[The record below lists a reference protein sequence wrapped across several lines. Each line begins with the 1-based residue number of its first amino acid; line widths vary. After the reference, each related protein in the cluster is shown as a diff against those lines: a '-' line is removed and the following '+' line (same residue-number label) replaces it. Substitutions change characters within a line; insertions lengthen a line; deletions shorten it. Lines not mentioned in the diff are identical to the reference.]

1 MTIFKRTTFLLIIL
15 FSINSLSQ
23 ENFKIENENYYSNV
37 YVEDENTLI
46 EIKRKADS
54 LHLKFKM
61 PSSFE
66 KAIKK
71 YYDRN
76 NTNEIALIFKK
87 DENNNYKL
95 FQLVFINKNEKINIH
110 TGTED
115 IYNIYLNDYKIE
127 TLVCKNCLE
136 QIEIIVYKKALKSN

>member
-1 MTIFKRTTFLLIIL
+1 MIVFKKTILLIIFL

-23 ENFKIENENYYSNV
+23 EIYKIENENYYSNV

-46 EIKRKADS
+46 EIRRKADS
-54 LHLKFKM
+54 LLLKFKM
-61 PSSFE
+61 TSSFE

-71 YYDRN
+71 YYERN
-76 NTNEIALIFKK
+76 KTNEIAIIFKK

-95 FQLVFINKNEKINIH
+95 FQLIFLNKKEKINIH
-110 TGTED
+110 KGTED

-127 TLVCKNCLE
+127 TLICKNCLD
-136 QIEIIVYKKALKSN
+136 EIKILVYKKSP

>member
-1 MTIFKRTTFLLIIL
+1 MIMFKNITFLLIIL

-37 YVEDENTLI
+37 YAEDENTLI
-46 EIKRKADS
+46 EIRRKVDS

-66 KAIKK
+66 KTIKK

-76 NTNEIALIFKK
+76 NTNEIAIIFKK

-95 FQLVFINKNEKINIH
+95 FQLTFLNKKEKINIH
-110 TGTED
+110 KGTED

-127 TLVCKNCLE
+127 TLICKNCLD
-136 QIEIIVYKKALKSN
+136 EIKILVYKKSP

>member
-1 MTIFKRTTFLLIIL
+1 MFKNITFLLIVL

-46 EIKRKADS
+46 EIRRKADS
-54 LHLKFKM
+54 LFLKFKIS
-61 PSSFE
+61 SSFE

-76 NTNEIALIFKK
+76 NTNEIVIILKK
-87 DENNNYKL
+87 DENNDYKL
-95 FQLVFINKNEKINIH
+95 SQLIFLNKKEKINIH
-110 TGTED
+110 KGTED
-115 IYNIYLNDYKIE
+115 IYDIYLNDYKIE
-127 TLVCKNCLE
+127 PVVCENCLN
-136 QIEIIVYKKALKSN
+136 EIIISIYKKAPIFQ